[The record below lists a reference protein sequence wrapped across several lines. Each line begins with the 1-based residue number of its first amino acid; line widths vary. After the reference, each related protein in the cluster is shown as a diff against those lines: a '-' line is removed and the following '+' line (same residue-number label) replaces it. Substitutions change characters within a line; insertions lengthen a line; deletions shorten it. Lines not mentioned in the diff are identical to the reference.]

1 MAVSVLLP
9 PEAVWG
15 YDAVT
20 AAYAEEPTQS
30 WQKVFDRVKEMF
42 PQAEDAAIIRMI
54 GKCPES

>member
-9 PEAVWG
+9 PEVVWG

-20 AAYAEEPTQS
+20 SAYSEEPAQS
-30 WQKVFDRVKEMF
+30 WQRICDRVKEMF

-54 GKCPES
+54 GKSPES